1 MAGSLLLS
9 RILGVLRDTIIAS
22 KFGLQDIN
30 DSYRIATAIP
40 DMIFMLIAG
49 GGLSSAFIPVFTEFW
64 YTGRQKAA
72 WKAFSVVVTIC
83 SIAAVFLIVVAWVL
97 APVIVPLY
105 GYSKPEVIQPAI
117 LMSRI
122 MLPAQFA
129 FLIGSIMLAT
139 LYSRK
144 QFYGPGLAP
153 NIYNVGII
161 LGAAKLP
168 GIFGFGIVG
177 VAWGALGGAFIGNI
191 LLPLFLMIPQGDR
204 FTISLDLKT
213 PGVGK
218 FFKLLLPVILGF
230 SLPSMVNIVTQFFGS
245 SLGSGS
251 NTVLSYSNALM
262 QAPLAI
268 FGQSF
273 AMGIFPLLSQ
283 LFAEKRMELYRD
295 MLARTLRTTLYF
307 SVPSAV
313 LMFALAPMIVKILYG
328 YGRASSQPSELDLIA
343 TCVRIFCLSIPA
355 WCLQPCLMRGFFSLH
370 KTFKPVAYGT
380 AMTLFYILA
389 RYLLRPSKM
398 DVVNLALTQ
407 HIPVVDALMALK
419 VRPLLLALPWAMDI
433 SALILVAILFVALEG
448 EIGKMSK
455 GAVIKTF
462 FQCAAVA
469 APVGGIAY
477 AAMLAFPHSGK
488 LLTFAWFL
496 VIFLVTGLLYILG
509 TKMFGM
515 TEADSVLRR
524 FRPLRN
530 RLFREK
536 TKS

>member
-22 KFGLQDIN
+22 KFGLLEVN

-64 YTGRQKAA
+64 YTDRRKEA

-83 SIAAVFLIVVAWVL
+83 SIAAVVLIVVAWFL

-122 MLPAQFA
+122 MLPAQYA

-139 LYSRK
+139 LYARK

-161 LGAAKLP
+161 LGAAVLP

-191 LLPLFLMIPQGDR
+191 LLPLFLMVPQGDR
-204 FTISLDLKT
+204 FTISLDLKA
-213 PGVGK
+213 PGVSK
-218 FFKLLLPVILGF
+218 FFRLLLPVVLGF
-230 SLPSMVNIVTQFFGS
+230 SLPSMVNLVTQFFGS
-245 SLGSGS
+245 ALGSGS

-295 MLARTLRTTLYF
+295 MLARTLRTTIYF

-313 LMFALAPMIVKILYG
+313 LMFALAPMIAKILYG
-328 YGRASSQPSELDLIA
+328 YGRASTQQSELDLIA
-343 TCVRIFCLSIPA
+343 TCVRIFCLAIPA

-370 KTFKPVAYGT
+370 KTLKPVAYGT
-380 AMTLFYILA
+380 AMTLFYILLCF
-389 RYLLRPSKM
+389 LLRPSKFQ
-398 DVVNLALTQ
+398 VINLAMTE
-407 HIPVVDALMALK
+407 HIPGVRTLFAEQ
-419 VRPLLLALPWAMDI
+419 VRPLLLALPWAMDV

-455 GAVIKTF
+455 RAVIVTF
-462 FQCAAVA
+462 SQCLAVA
-469 APVGGIAY
+469 APVGGLAY
-477 AAMLAFPHSGK
+477 FGMQALPHVGKVLAI
-488 LLTFAWFL
+488 LWFF
-496 VIFLVTGLLYILG
+496 VIFAVTGMLYVLG
-509 TKMFGM
+509 TKRLGM
-515 TEADSVLRR
+515 AEADSVL
-524 FRPLRN
+524 N
-530 RLFREK
+530 RL
-536 TKS
+536 TKSRNPRAT